1 MSNFSSDNSAKTKL
15 ERAPI
20 PQSLIGIM
28 LKVSSVAFLVSMA
41 ALIKLVDKGV
51 PVGQV
56 IFFRASFAILPVLL
70 YLAYR
75 NELKDAYKTSRPLRH
90 LARSFIGCC
99 GMGLGFYGL
108 TKLPLHDVVAL
119 RHATPLFA
127 VILAALLLGEKVR
140 LYRWAAVA
148 VGLSGVLIISWPSIT
163 LFDQAV
169 DRDIFYGVVAT
180 IVSTMFAALASILIR
195 TLVTTEKSPTIVIY
209 FSTMA
214 SCFAAMTVFF
224 GWVPLNAYNATIMV
238 SAGIVGGIGQI
249 LMTECYR
256 YASVSTIAPF
266 DYTSIVFGIALGFL
280 LFGDLPTVQMLFGT
294 LIVAGAGIF
303 IIYREHQ
310 LGLASAAQKR
320 VSEP

>member
-1 MSNFSSDNSAKTKL
+1 
-15 ERAPI
+15 
-20 PQSLIGIM
+20 M

-41 ALIKLVDKGV
+41 ALIKLVGEGV

-56 IFFRASFAILPVLL
+56 IFFRALFAILPVLL

-75 NELKDAYKTSRPLRH
+75 NQLADAYKTSRPLRH
-90 LARSFIGCC
+90 LVRSFIGCC

-127 VILAALLLGEKVR
+127 VILAALVLGEKVR
-140 LYRWAAVA
+140 VYRWAAVA
-148 VGLSGVLIISWPSIT
+148 VGLCGVLIISWPSIT

-169 DRDIFYGVVAT
+169 GRDVLYGVIAI

-195 TLVTTEKSPTIVIY
+195 TLVRTEKSPTIVIY

-214 SCFAAMTVFF
+214 SFFAAMTAFF
-224 GWVPLNAYNATIMV
+224 GWAPMDVYNSTILV

-256 YASVSTIAPF
+256 YATVSTIAPF

-294 LIVAGAGIF
+294 MIVAGAGIF

-310 LGLASAAQKR
+310 LGLESAAQKR